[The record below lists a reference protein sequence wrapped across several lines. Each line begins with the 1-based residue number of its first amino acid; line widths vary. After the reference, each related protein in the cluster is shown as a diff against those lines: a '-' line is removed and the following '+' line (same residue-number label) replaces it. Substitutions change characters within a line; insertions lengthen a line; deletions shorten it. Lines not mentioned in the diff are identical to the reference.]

1 MNCLTTLSLSALLI
15 APIAAQDHTD
25 AVQKTDIV
33 DTAIAAG
40 SFKTLAAALGAANL
54 VDTLKGKGPFT
65 VFAPTDAAFAKL
77 PKGTVA
83 TLLEKKSLPT
93 LTSILTYHVV
103 AGNMPAK
110 MVLKQAGL
118 VTLNGQRASLAIDK
132 MSKASIAGAKIVT
145 TDIQCSNG
153 VIHVIDAVMMPTTGN
168 IVDVASKAGT
178 FNTLIAAAKA
188 AGLVGTLTSKGPF
201 TVLAPTDAA
210 FAKLPAGTVEML
222 LKPENKAKLASI
234 LTYHVVAGRA
244 FAADVAKATSVKSV
258 QGSAIKIT
266 TKNGKVM
273 ANNATIVA
281 TDINA
286 SNGVVH
292 VIDQVILPPAAK
304 N

>member
-1 MNCLTTLSLSALLI
+1 MTRFPIIALAALLA
-15 APIAAQDHTD
+15 APIVAQDKK
-25 AVQKTDIV
+25 ADIV
-33 DTAIAAG
+33 DTAVAAG

-83 TLLEKKSLPT
+83 SLLEKKSLPT
-93 LTSILTYHVV
+93 LTNILTYHVV
-103 AGNMPAK
+103 AGSMPAK
-110 MVLKQAGL
+110 KVLKQKGL
-118 VTLNGQRASLAIDK
+118 IALNGQRAPLS
-132 MSKASIAGAKIVT
+132 MVKAKAFIAGAQIVT

-153 VIHVIDAVMMPTTGN
+153 VIHVIDAVMMPATGD
-168 IVDVASKAGT
+168 IVDVAAKAGT

-188 AGLVGTLTSKGPF
+188 AGLVDTLKSKGPL

-210 FAKLPAGTVEML
+210 FAKLPKGTVEML
-222 LKPENKAKLASI
+222 LKPENKAKLAQI

-244 FAADVAKATSVKSV
+244 FAADVAKAKSVKSV
-258 QGSAIKIT
+258 QGSPIKIT
-266 TKNGKVM
+266 VKDGKVM
-273 ANNATIVA
+273 ANQATIVA

-286 SNGVVH
+286 TNGVVH
-292 VIDQVILPPAAK
+292 VIDQVIMPSDAK

>member
-1 MNCLTTLSLSALLI
+1 MNCFTTLSLSALLV
-15 APIAAQDHTD
+15 APIAAQDHSET
-25 AVQKTDIV
+25 VQKADIV
-33 DTAIAAG
+33 DTAVAAG

-54 VDTLKGKGPFT
+54 VNTLKGKGPFT

-77 PKGTVA
+77 PKGTIA
-83 TLLEKKSLPT
+83 TLLKKQNLPT

-118 VTLNGQRASLAIDK
+118 VTLNGQRTSLAIDK
-132 MSKASIAGAKIVT
+132 MSKASIGGAKIVT

>member
-1 MNCLTTLSLSALLI
+1 MNCFTTLSLSALLI

-83 TLLEKKSLPT
+83 TLLKKQNLPT

-110 MVLKQAGL
+110 MVLEQAGL

-132 MSKASIAGAKIVT
+132 MSKASIAGATIVT

-153 VIHVIDAVMMPTTGN
+153 VIHVIDAVMMPTSGN

-266 TKNGKVM
+266 AKNGKVM

-292 VIDQVILPPAAK
+292 VIDQVIMPPAAK

>member
-1 MNCLTTLSLSALLI
+1 MNRFTIISLSALLA

-25 AVQKTDIV
+25 ATKKADIV
-33 DTAIAAG
+33 DTAVAAG

-83 TLLEKKSLPT
+83 TLLKKKNLPT

-103 AGNMPAK
+103 AGEMPAK
-110 MVLKQAGL
+110 MVLTNTGL
-118 VTLNGQRASLAIDK
+118 VTLNGQRAALALVK
-132 MSKASIAGAKIVT
+132 KKASIGGAQIVT

-153 VIHVIDAVMMPTTGN
+153 VIHVIDAVMMPATGD

-178 FNTLIAAAKA
+178 FKTLIAAAKA
-188 AGLVGTLTSKGPF
+188 AGLVDTLKSKGPF
-201 TVLAPTDAA
+201 TVLAPNDAA
-210 FAKLPAGTVEML
+210 FAKLPAGTVAML
-222 LKPENKAKLASI
+222 LKPENKAKLAQI

-244 FAADVAKATSVKSV
+244 FAADVVKVTSVKSV

-266 TKNGKVM
+266 AKNGKVM

-292 VIDQVILPPAAK
+292 VIDQVIMPPAAK